1 MELSYKISPAA
12 SVTSTRAP
20 WASSS
25 RAMVCSTPSR
35 VSVSDTARV
44 DPITRACRFR
54 VLSLEVN
61 TMFWA
66 MSTG

>member
-1 MELSYKISPAA
+1 MRAAA
-12 SVTSTRAP
+12 SVTSTRVP

-44 DPITRACRFR
+44 EPMTSACRFR
-54 VLSLEVN
+54 LLSLEVN
-61 TMFWA
+61 TMFSA
-66 MSTG
+66 IRMG